1 VKQYD
6 TLDDLLRHA
15 GQSCGSLSQLVL
27 ESGQMQATDHPVSH
41 EAARLVGIG
50 HGLTNALRTSIPVIS
65 TTGKLIVP
73 ADLCVKYGVRSPRYL
88 LSALGMGDEQC
99 VRALQSAVQD
109 IATAAREHLA
119 AARGLRSEILL
130 EISGTKAVSVLLPA
144 LASDAF
150 LNRLEQKQYMLT
162 DKDLRNVG
170 SMEHAMCKVRMIA
183 AYYQKSY

>member
-1 VKQYD
+1 
-6 TLDDLLRHA
+6 
-15 GQSCGSLSQLVL
+15 
-27 ESGQMQATDHPVSH
+27 
-41 EAARLVGIG
+41 VGIG

-88 LSALGMGDEQC
+88 LSALGMGDEHC

-109 IATAAREHLA
+109 IATTAREHLA
-119 AARGLRSEILL
+119 AARALRPEILL
-130 EISGTKAVSVLLPA
+130 EPSGTKAVSVLLPA

-150 LNRLEQKQYMLT
+150 LNRLDEKEYKLT
-162 DKDLRNVG
+162 DRNLRNVG
-170 SMEHAMCKVRMIA
+170 SLEHAMCKVRMVA